1 MLSTTPDSTSP
12 MSRSV
17 SPEELTP
24 PSGSTTTSAPHTLL
38 QALVQGSLL
47 SDAVP
52 RTLTILEQSPLAS
65 AGCFRGDLLRG
76 LMAVP
81 ASFWTRQPALYQRY
95 RTVLHDGAALRWSL
109 DPDER
114 DEFWSSL
121 DLARIST
128 SGERR
133 AD

>member
-1 MLSTTPDSTSP
+1 M
-12 MSRSV
+12 
-17 SPEELTP
+17 SPEDITH
-24 PSGSTTTSAPHTLL
+24 SGSGSSATAPHTLL

-52 RTLTILEQSPLAS
+52 RTLTILEEAPLAS
-65 AGCFRGDLLRG
+65 AGCFCGDLLRG

-81 ASFWTRQPALYQRY
+81 ATFWTRQPALYQRY

-109 DPDER
+109 APEER
-114 DEFWSSL
+114 DAFWSSL
-121 DLARIST
+121 DLSSIAS
-128 SGERR
+128 SGARR

>member
-1 MLSTTPDSTSP
+1 
-12 MSRSV
+12 V
-17 SPEELTP
+17 SPEERAS
-24 PSGSTTTSAPHTLL
+24 SGSAPTAPHSLL

-52 RTLTILEQSPLAS
+52 RTLAILEDAPLAS
-65 AGCFRGDLLRG
+65 AGCFRGDLLRA

-81 ASFWTRQPALYQRY
+81 ATFWSRQPALYQRY

-109 DPDER
+109 APEER

-121 DLARIST
+121 DLSRITASAA
-128 SGERR
+128 RR

>member
-1 MLSTTPDSTSP
+1 
-12 MSRSV
+12 MSQSV
-17 SPEELTP
+17 SLEDIATSADALTP
-24 PSGSTTTSAPHTLL
+24 AAPHSLL

-47 SDAVP
+47 TDAVP
-52 RTLTILEQSPLAS
+52 RTLSILERAPLAS

-81 ASFWTRQPALYQRY
+81 ASFWSRNPELYQRY
-95 RTVLHDGAALRWSL
+95 RIVLHDGAALRWSL
-109 DPDER
+109 APEER

-121 DLARIST
+121 DLARIVS
-128 SGERR
+128 SGDRR